1 MNNLKVLVVPESGFS
16 ANCYIIYSEYSK
28 KGLIIDP
35 ACPLEVIEKNIGD
48 KGIVL
53 EKIVLT
59 HGHSDHIATVEELRN
74 KYSIP
79 VLVHKDDEPMLE
91 DGALNFSTQ
100 MFRSPIEFKADEF
113 MAHGDRVSLEDGFEF
128 EVIHTP
134 GHTPGGVCLKFG
146 DILVTGD
153 TLFQGS
159 IGRTDFPGG
168 NFADIIES
176 IKTKLLSLDG
186 DTIILPGHGPHS
198 TIANERDYNPF
209 LR

>member
-16 ANCYIIYSEYSK
+16 ANCYIIYSEDSK

-74 KYSIP
+74 KYNIP